1 MQVSIFK
8 CGPARLKIGSQ
19 KAYAFSAKLT
29 LTLNLVAAP
38 ICGLSPAALPLD
50 KVPDELSD
58 LARVRART
66 TLVAVAVE
74 LGNWDLPDDE
84 RITAAR

>member
-38 ICGLSPAALPLD
+38 HMRPVAGSPAPRQG
-50 KVPDELSD
+50 
-58 LARVRART
+58 AR
-66 TLVAVAVE
+66 
-74 LGNWDLPDDE
+74 
-84 RITAAR
+84 